1 MVKKAQ
7 EKNNESFSPPFI
19 NGPEEPRKELKRE
32 DFPNLSDEDF
42 EWFQKINKIPGEGP
56 RIG

>member
-1 MVKKAQ
+1 MGKK
-7 EKNNESFSPPFI
+7 EVEEIIETLSPPFI

-32 DFPNLSDEDF
+32 DFPNISDEDF
-42 EWFQKINKIPGEGP
+42 KWFQKINEMPGEGP